1 MSNSGTVAPSEQ
13 AMDLT
18 QETPVVGD
26 VEDVAEAPRRGWVR
40 RHKLTVIAVVVV
52 VIGGATGLTLWLT
65 GGSAAPGLVVTTKVV
80 TVTRTNMQ
88 QTVPSSG
95 TIEPASQA
103 NLNFAVSGTV
113 TAVDV
118 TAGQTVTSGQVLA
131 TVDTS
136 ALQEQFSAAQAQ
148 LAAAQDKLA
157 SDEASSASTAQVDAD
172 EAAVTSAQSSLT
184 TAQTNVADASLTST
198 ISGTVA
204 SVSLAVGQQVTGSG
218 GSSGAA
224 GSSGSQGTGAGS
236 GATGAAGA
244 GSSSAASSAA
254 SSSSASSSSSTSDQ
268 VVVIGTNSYLVNTT
282 VDDTEVGQVAQ
293 GDQAT
298 ITPTG
303 ATTPVYGTVA
313 SIGEIAT
320 ESSDVATF
328 PVVIDVTGSP
338 TGLYAGSTA
347 NVSIITKELSNVL
360 AVPTAAITYTGG
372 QAAVTQVINGKH
384 VSRSVTLGQ
393 ASAGETQIVKGLSV
407 GDKVLERVI
416 TFTGGTGTRG
426 TGGLGGAGGFTRGG
440 AGGFGGA
447 SGAGGFGGGGTFGG
461 AGG

>member
-18 QETPVVGD
+18 QETPVVGN

-40 RHKLTVIAVVVV
+40 RHKLIVVSVVVV

-65 GGSAAPGLVVTTKVV
+65 GGSPAPGLVVTTKVV

-95 TIEPASQA
+95 TVEPASQA

-113 TAVDV
+113 TAVNV

-157 SDEASSASTAQVDAD
+157 SDEDSSASTAQVDAD

-218 GSSGAA
+218 GSSG
-224 GSSGSQGTGAGS
+224 STGSQGTGGGS
-236 GATGAAGA
+236 GATAAGA
-244 GSSSAASSAA
+244 GGSSAASSAA

-347 NVSIITKELSNVL
+347 NVSIITKELSNVM

-384 VSRSVTLGQ
+384 VSKSVTLGQ

-447 SGAGGFGGGGTFGG
+447 GGAGGFGGGGTFGG